1 MIEKTARCLEAGVG
15 NLCEASFRYEGLY
28 CAVDIL
34 RKQGGGYAIYEVK
47 RHPTRRKFTA
57 WISRTRN
64 MYSTAPLPRRM
75 WPVSSS
81 HNSLE
86 NPPLPCQ
93 DAGRQRGIIA
103 HFCCRTPIN
112 VSGSFLCGGIFI
124 PWGCSQI
131 PDLTGQSST
140 PFRFLPTCRLE
151 TERTGKPALRH
162 TRRG

>member
-1 MIEKTARCLEAGVG
+1 MSFIISTNELRSLLATLHYNMPLTGSWDGINLGPVSLVMQDETKIEAHFRSSVYRETRK
-15 NLCEASFRYEGLY
+15 NAS
-28 CAVDIL
+28 
-34 RKQGGGYAIYEVK
+34 
-47 RHPTRRKFTA
+47 
-57 WISRTRN
+57 

-124 PWGCSQI
+124 SWGCSQI

>member
-1 MIEKTARCLEAGVG
+1 MIEKTARCLEAGAE
-15 NLCEASFRYEGLY
+15 NLYEASFSYEGLY
-28 CAVDIL
+28 CAVEIL

-47 RHPTRRKFTA
+47 SASHPAEIYGGSF
-57 WISRTRN
+57 S
-64 MYSTAPLPRRM
+64 STAGKARRPLTHIRKSPSAVPRR
-75 WPVSSS
+75 WAA
-81 HNSLE
+81 E
-86 NPPLPCQ
+86 G
-93 DAGRQRGIIA
+93 DYW

-124 PWGCSQI
+124 SWGCSQI

-162 TRRG
+162 TRRE